1 MLSYCLA
8 EVEMSMA
15 AHKRVTVY
23 VLSGFLGSG
32 KTTLLTKAIDHFTEA
47 GRKPAVIMNEIGE
60 VNLDGQLIANEVPM
74 SELLGGC
81 ICCSSRGD
89 LATALKELV
98 TEEQPDL
105 IFIEST
111 GIANPMEIIDEV
123 TDASLILPVELK
135 AVITVV
141 DAPQL
146 LELSRT
152 SRGKTYRL
160 MQEQIRCAN
169 LLLLNKADLL
179 QEAALQEVDALVRE
193 WNPYASV
200 YYTVFSQ
207 IDMRLIEMLEEEQ
220 GQKQHLDAKNY
231 DTNNNVQHNA
241 NHHYEDHSEDQH
253 DTHNDAEHDHDVH
266 HATHSSEDHS
276 PHESRDNLHHD
287 HDHAHDSHHH
297 HSHNHVMAYT
307 HFFERAVDSNAFEEF
322 VSKLPQEVYRAKGIL
337 SFSDTSSRFLFQY
350 AYREM
355 DFVKI
360 TPKGDVPDVAVFIG
374 ENFSKEAVRT
384 ELLKLESLSE
394 IAAK

>member
-1 MLSYCLA
+1 MR
-8 EVEMSMA
+8 MRMA
-15 AHKRVTVY
+15 PKRVTVY

-146 LELSRT
+146 LELNRT

-169 LLLLNKADLL
+169 LLLLNKTDLL
-179 QEAALQEVDALVRE
+179 QEAALQEVDTLVRE
-193 WNPYASV
+193 WNQYASV
-200 YYTVFSQ
+200 HYTVFSQ
-207 IDMRLIEMLEEEQ
+207 IDMRLIEVLEEEQ
-220 GQKQHLDAKNY
+220 EQGQTQQAIGYQND
-231 DTNNNVQHNA
+231 A
-241 NHHYEDHSEDQH
+241 NHH
-253 DTHNDAEHDHDVH
+253 
-266 HATHSSEDHS
+266 
-276 PHESRDNLHHD
+276 HESNDTLHHH
-287 HDHAHDSHHH
+287 HDQTHEKQHH
-297 HSHNHVMAYT
+297 HSHSHVMAYT

-360 TPKGDVPDVAVFIG
+360 TPKGEVPDVAVFIG
-374 ENFSKEAVRT
+374 ENFSKDTVRT
-384 ELLKLESLSE
+384 ELLKLESLTDM
-394 IAAK
+394 ATN

>member
-1 MLSYCLA
+1 M
-8 EVEMSMA
+8 VTP
-15 AHKRVTVY
+15 KRVTVY

-60 VNLDGQLIANEVPM
+60 VNLDGQLVAGEVPM

-89 LATALKELV
+89 LATALNGLV
-98 TEEQPDL
+98 TEEHPDL

-123 TDASLILPVELK
+123 TDASLIIPVELR

-160 MQEQIRCAN
+160 MQEQIRSAN
-169 LLLLNKADLL
+169 LLLLNKTDLL
-179 QEAALQEVDALVRE
+179 DDKAVKEVDALVRE
-193 WNPYASV
+193 WNPYATV
-200 YYTVFSQ
+200 KFTVFSQ
-207 IDMRLIEMLEEEQ
+207 IEMSLLEDLENETITAPYAAHTTDHTT
-220 GQKQHLDAKNY
+220 GDAG
-231 DTNNNVQHNA
+231 H
-241 NHHYEDHSEDQH
+241 
-253 DTHNDAEHDHDVH
+253 EH
-266 HATHSSEDHS
+266 T
-276 PHESRDNLHHD
+276 HD
-287 HDHAHDSHHH
+287 HDHTHDDPHDHTHDHTHDHDSRHH
-297 HSHNHVMAYT
+297 HSHSHVMAYT
-307 HFFERAVDSNAFEEF
+307 HFFERAVDSHAFEEF
-322 VSKLPQEVYRAKGIL
+322 VSKLPQEIYRAKGIL

-360 TPKGDVPDVAVFIG
+360 TPKGEVPDVAVFIG
-374 ENFSKEAVRT
+374 ENFSKDVVRSALLQLEAM
-384 ELLKLESLSE
+384 SE
-394 IAAK
+394 TTA

>member
-200 YYTVFSQ
+200 HYTVFSQ

-220 GQKQHLDAKNY
+220 GQKQHLNSKHN

-241 NHHYEDHSEDQH
+241 NHYYEDHREDQH
-253 DTHNDAEHDHDVH
+253 DTNHDHDVH
-266 HATHSSEDHS
+266 NVTHSSEDHE
-276 PHESRDNLHHD
+276 PHESHDNLHHD
-287 HDHAHDSHHH
+287 HEHAHESHHH

-374 ENFSKEAVRT
+374 ENFSKDEVRT
-384 ELLKLESLSE
+384 ELLRLESLSE
-394 IAAK
+394 IAVK

>member
-1 MLSYCLA
+1 
-8 EVEMSMA
+8 MSMA

-200 YYTVFSQ
+200 HYTVFSQ

-220 GQKQHLDAKNY
+220 GQKQHLNAKHN

-241 NHHYEDHSEDQH
+241 NHHYEDHIEDQY
-253 DTHNDAEHDHDVH
+253 DAHNDADRDHDVH
-266 HATHSSEDHS
+266 HATYSSEDHEL
-276 PHESRDNLHHD
+276 HESRDNLHHD
-287 HDHAHDSHHH
+287 HGHDHTHDSHHH

-374 ENFSKEAVRT
+374 ENFSKDAVRT

>member
-8 EVEMSMA
+8 EVEISMA

-179 QEAALQEVDALVRE
+179 QETALQEVDALVRE

-200 YYTVFSQ
+200 HYTVFSQ

-220 GQKQHLDAKNY
+220 GQKQHLIANHN

-241 NHHYEDHSEDQH
+241 NHHHED
-253 DTHNDAEHDHDVH
+253 HNDARNDADHNHDIH
-266 HATHSSEDHS
+266 HATHSSEDHDS
-276 PHESRDNLHHD
+276 HKTHDNLHHD
-287 HDHAHDSHHH
+287 HAHDSHH

-337 SFSDTSSRFLFQY
+337 SFSDTLSRFLFQY

-374 ENFSKEAVRT
+374 ENFSKDAVRT

>member
-1 MLSYCLA
+1 
-8 EVEMSMA
+8 MSPKST
-15 AHKRVTVY
+15 KRVTVY
-23 VLSGFLGSG
+23 LLSGFLGSG

-60 VNLDGQLIANEVPM
+60 VNLDGQLVASEVPM

-81 ICCSSRGD
+81 ICCSNRGD
-89 LATALKELV
+89 LGLALKELV
-98 TEEQPDL
+98 TDEQPDL

-123 TDASLILPVELK
+123 TDASLLLPVELK

-169 LLLLNKADLL
+169 LLLLNKTDLL
-179 QEAALQEVDALVRE
+179 QTEALQEVDALVRD
-193 WNPYASV
+193 WNAFASV
-200 YYTVFSQ
+200 HYTVFSQ
-207 IDMRLIEMLEEEQ
+207 IDMRLIERLEEEDTLQ
-220 GQKQHLDAKNY
+220 PSAGGKHEDAH
-231 DTNNNVQHNA
+231 Q
-241 NHHYEDHSEDQH
+241 ERDHV
-253 DTHNDAEHDHDVH
+253 HDH
-266 HATHSSEDHS
+266 E
-276 PHESRDNLHHD
+276 HHD
-287 HDHAHDSHHH
+287 HDHHDHASHTEHH
-297 HSHNHVMAYT
+297 HSHSHVMAYT
-307 HFFERAVDSNAFEEF
+307 HFFERAVDSQAFEEF

-355 DFVKI
+355 DFIKI
-360 TPKGDVPDVAVFIG
+360 TPKGVVPDVAVFIG
-374 ENFSKEAVRT
+374 ENFSKDAVRT
-384 ELLKLESLSE
+384 ELLKLE
-394 IAAK
+394 AAADSVVK

>member
-1 MLSYCLA
+1 M
-8 EVEMSMA
+8 VN
-15 AHKRVTVY
+15 KRVTVY
-23 VLSGFLGSG
+23 ILSGFLGSG

-60 VNLDGQLIANEVPM
+60 VNLDGQLVAGEVPM

-169 LLLLNKADLL
+169 LLLLNKTDLL
-179 QEAALQEVDALVRE
+179 QEVALQEVDTLVRE
-193 WNPYASV
+193 WNQYASV
-200 YYTVFSQ
+200 HYTVFSQ
-207 IDMRLIEMLEEEQ
+207 IDIRLIEVLEEEK
-220 GQKQHLDAKNY
+220 GLEKLANAA
-231 DTNNNVQHNA
+231 HNSA
-241 NHHYEDHSEDQH
+241 HHAVHFTKD
-253 DTHNDAEHDHDVH
+253 HDH
-266 HATHSSEDHS
+266 
-276 PHESRDNLHHD
+276 HESHDDLNHD
-287 HDHAHDSHHH
+287 HDHEQGNHHH
-297 HSHNHVMAYT
+297 HSHSHVMAYT
-307 HFFERAVDSNAFEEF
+307 HFFERAVDSNAFEQF

-360 TPKGDVPDVAVFIG
+360 TPKGEVPDVAVFIG
-374 ENFSKEAVRT
+374 ENFSKDAVRI
-384 ELLKLESLSE
+384 ELLKLESLSDT
-394 IAAK
+394 AVK

>member
-1 MLSYCLA
+1 MTN
-8 EVEMSMA
+8 
-15 AHKRVTVY
+15 KRVHVY

-32 KTTLLTKAIDHFTEA
+32 KTTLLTKAIDYFTEA

-89 LATALKELV
+89 LATALNELV
-98 TEEQPDL
+98 TGEQPDL
-105 IFIEST
+105 IFVEST

-123 TDASLILPVELK
+123 TDASLVLPVELS
-135 AVITVV
+135 AMITVV
-141 DAPQL
+141 EAPQL
-146 LELSRT
+146 LELNRT

-160 MQEQIRCAN
+160 MRDQIRCAN
-169 LLLLNKADLL
+169 LLLLNKTDLL
-179 QEAALQEVDALVRE
+179 EESALQEVHDLVRE
-193 WNPYASV
+193 WNPYAEMH
-200 YYTVFSQ
+200 YTVFSQ
-207 IDMRLIEMLEEEQ
+207 IDIKLIEDIHTEVSSRA
-220 GQKQHLDAKNY
+220 H
-231 DTNNNVQHNA
+231 VQSESNDETQPHSHE
-241 NHHYEDHSEDQH
+241 HHHED
-253 DTHNDAEHDHDVH
+253 N
-266 HATHSSEDHS
+266 
-276 PHESRDNLHHD
+276 
-287 HDHAHDSHHH
+287 HHH

-374 ENFSKEAVRT
+374 ENFAKDVIRT
-384 ELLKLESLSE
+384 ELLKLEAISDASA
-394 IAAK
+394 IN

>member
-1 MLSYCLA
+1 MT
-8 EVEMSMA
+8 EVKKAMSQ
-15 AHKRVTVY
+15 KRVHVY

-32 KTTLLTKAIDHFTEA
+32 KTTLLTKAIDYFTEA

-89 LATALKELV
+89 LATALNELV
-98 TEEQPDL
+98 TEQQPDL
-105 IFIEST
+105 IFVEST

-123 TDASLILPVELK
+123 TDASLVLPIELS
-135 AVITVV
+135 AMITVV

-146 LELSRT
+146 LELNRT

-160 MQEQIRCAN
+160 MRDQIRCAN
-169 LLLLNKADLL
+169 LLLLNKTDLL
-179 QEAALQEVDALVRE
+179 QGSALQEVHDLVRE
-193 WNPYASV
+193 WNPFADLH
-200 YYTVFSQ
+200 YTVFSQ
-207 IDMRLIEMLEEEQ
+207 IDIKLIEDIHMEVANREQ
-220 GQKQHLDAKNY
+220 RDGLAGKESQERSHEHLHDE
-231 DTNNNVQHNA
+231 HS
-241 NHHYEDHSEDQH
+241 HEDE
-253 DTHNDAEHDHDVH
+253 
-266 HATHSSEDHS
+266 
-276 PHESRDNLHHD
+276 
-287 HDHAHDSHHH
+287 HHH
-297 HSHNHVMAYT
+297 HSHRHVMAYT

-374 ENFSKEAVRT
+374 ENFSKDLVRT
-384 ELLKLESLSE
+384 ELLKLEALSDKE
-394 IAAK
+394 AIQ

>member
-1 MLSYCLA
+1 
-8 EVEMSMA
+8 MA

-200 YYTVFSQ
+200 HYTVFSQ

-220 GQKQHLDAKNY
+220 GQKQHLNSKHN

-241 NHHYEDHSEDQH
+241 NHYYEDHREDQH
-253 DTHNDAEHDHDVH
+253 DANHDYDVH
-266 HATHSSEDHS
+266 NVTHSSEDHK
-276 PHESRDNLHHD
+276 PHESHDNLYHD
-287 HDHAHDSHHH
+287 HEHAHESHHH

-374 ENFSKEAVRT
+374 ENFSKDEVRT
-384 ELLKLESLSE
+384 ELLRLESLSE
-394 IAAK
+394 IAVK

>member
-1 MLSYCLA
+1 MTN
-8 EVEMSMA
+8 
-15 AHKRVTVY
+15 KRVHVY
-23 VLSGFLGSG
+23 ILSGFLGSG
-32 KTTLLTKAIDHFTEA
+32 KTTLLTKAIDYFTEA

-89 LATALKELV
+89 LATALNDLV
-98 TEEQPDL
+98 IEEQPDL
-105 IFIEST
+105 IFVEST

-123 TDASLILPVELK
+123 TDASLVLPIELS
-135 AVITVV
+135 AMITVV

-146 LELSRT
+146 LELNRT

-160 MQEQIRCAN
+160 MRDQIRCAN
-169 LLLLNKADLL
+169 LLLLNKTDLL
-179 QEAALQEVDALVRE
+179 QEAALQEVHDLVRE
-193 WNPYASV
+193 WNPYADLH
-200 YYTVFSQ
+200 YTVFSQ
-207 IDMRLIEMLEEEQ
+207 IDIRLIEDIHMDVP
-220 GQKQHLDAKNY
+220 KRTK
-231 DTNNNVQHNA
+231 VQPDSNGHTRGHN
-241 NHHYEDHSEDQH
+241 HEPSHEDE
-253 DTHNDAEHDHDVH
+253 
-266 HATHSSEDHS
+266 
-276 PHESRDNLHHD
+276 
-287 HDHAHDSHHH
+287 HHH
-297 HSHNHVMAYT
+297 HSHRHVMAYT

-374 ENFSKEAVRT
+374 ENFAKDAIRA
-384 ELLKLESLSE
+384 ELLKLEAMSNT
-394 IAAK
+394 

>member
-1 MLSYCLA
+1 
-8 EVEMSMA
+8 MA
-15 AHKRVTVY
+15 QKRVTVY

-60 VNLDGQLIANEVPM
+60 VNLDGQLVANEVPM

-89 LATALKELV
+89 LATALNELV
-98 TEEQPDL
+98 TGEQPDL

-111 GIANPMEIIDEV
+111 GIANPLEIIDEV
-123 TDASLILPVELK
+123 TDASLIIPVELK

-146 LELSRT
+146 LELNRT

-160 MQEQIRCAN
+160 MKEQIRCAN
-169 LLLLNKADLL
+169 LLLLNKTDLL
-179 QEAALQEVDALVRE
+179 EELALQEVDALVRD

-200 YYTVFSQ
+200 LFTVFSQ
-207 IDMRLIEMLEEEQ
+207 IDMRLIEVLEEE
-220 GQKQHLDAKNY
+220 GQAQ
-231 DTNNNVQHNA
+231 NA
-241 NHHYEDHSEDQH
+241 EYVSHVHASH
-253 DTHNDAEHDHDVH
+253 DEGDHD
-266 HATHSSEDHS
+266 
-276 PHESRDNLHHD
+276 HD
-287 HDHAHDSHHH
+287 HDHAHENDRHHH
-297 HSHNHVMAYT
+297 HSHSHVMAYT

-374 ENFSKEAVRT
+374 ENFSKDAVRSA
-384 ELLKLESLSE
+384 LLKLETISGM
-394 IAAK
+394 AAKS

>member
-1 MLSYCLA
+1 MG
-8 EVEMSMA
+8 

-32 KTTLLTKAIDHFTEA
+32 KTTLLTKAIDYFTEA

-179 QEAALQEVDALVRE
+179 QETALQEVDALVRE
-193 WNPYASV
+193 WNPYASI

-207 IDMRLIEMLEEEQ
+207 IDMRLIEMLEEEK
-220 GQKQHLDAKNY
+220 GQKQHLIANHN

-241 NHHYEDHSEDQH
+241 NHHHED
-253 DTHNDAEHDHDVH
+253 HNDANNDADRDHD
-266 HATHSSEDHS
+266 S
-276 PHESRDNLHHD
+276 
-287 HDHAHDSHHH
+287 HH

-307 HFFERAVDSNAFEEF
+307 HFFERAVDSNAFEEII
-322 VSKLPQEVYRAKGIL
+322 SKLPQEVYRAKGIL

-374 ENFSKEAVRT
+374 ENFSKDAVRT

>member
-1 MLSYCLA
+1 
-8 EVEMSMA
+8 MA
-15 AHKRVTVY
+15 AYKRVTVY

-169 LLLLNKADLL
+169 LLLLNKSDLL
-179 QEAALQEVDALVRE
+179 QEAALQEVDVLVRE

-200 YYTVFSQ
+200 HYTVFSQ
-207 IDMRLIEMLEEEQ
+207 IDMRLIEMLEEER
-220 GQKQHLDAKNY
+220 GQSTDR
-231 DTNNNVQHNA
+231 
-241 NHHYEDHSEDQH
+241 
-253 DTHNDAEHDHDVH
+253 DHDVH
-266 HATHSSEDHS
+266 HATHLSEDHEDHE
-276 PHESRDNLHHD
+276 PHESRDNLPHD
-287 HDHAHDSHHH
+287 HDHDHTYDNHHH

-360 TPKGDVPDVAVFIG
+360 NPKGDVPDVAVFIG
-374 ENFSKEAVRT
+374 ENFSKDAVRT

>member
-1 MLSYCLA
+1 
-8 EVEMSMA
+8 MA
-15 AHKRVTVY
+15 MMAQKRVTVY
-23 VLSGFLGSG
+23 LLSGFLGSG

-60 VNLDGQLIANEVPM
+60 VNLDGQLVANEVPM

-89 LATALKELV
+89 LATALHELV
-98 TEEQPDL
+98 SGEQPDL

-123 TDASLILPVELK
+123 TDASLIIPVELK

-146 LELSRT
+146 LELNRT

-160 MQEQIRCAN
+160 MKEQIRCAN
-169 LLLLNKADLL
+169 LLLLNKTDLL
-179 QEAALQEVDALVRE
+179 TGTALEEVNELVRE
-193 WNPYASV
+193 WNPYAAIHF
-200 YYTVFSQ
+200 TVFSQ
-207 IDMRLIEMLEEEQ
+207 IDMRLVEMLEEE
-220 GQKQHLDAKNY
+220 GRATHLLDEQ
-231 DTNNNVQHNA
+231 DSHDHESDS
-241 NHHYEDHSEDQH
+241 HHSHE
-253 DTHNDAEHDHDVH
+253 EHDH
-266 HATHSSEDHS
+266 S
-276 PHESRDNLHHD
+276 HEHG
-287 HDHAHDSHHH
+287 SHHH
-297 HSHNHVMAYT
+297 HSHSHVMAYT

-360 TPKGDVPDVAVFIG
+360 TPKGEVPDVAVFIG
-374 ENFSKEAVRT
+374 ENFSRDAVRNA
-384 ELLKLESLSE
+384 LLKLESMSDSDSNS
-394 IAAK
+394 

>member
-1 MLSYCLA
+1 
-8 EVEMSMA
+8 MSMA
-15 AHKRVTVY
+15 NKRVTVY

-47 GRKPAVIMNEIGE
+47 GRRPAIIMNEIGE
-60 VNLDGQLIANEVPM
+60 INLDGQLVTGEVPM

-89 LATALKELV
+89 LATALNELV

-169 LLLLNKADLL
+169 LLLLNKTDLL
-179 QEAALQEVDALVRE
+179 QEMALNEVNALVRE
-193 WNPYASV
+193 WNQYASV
-200 YYTVFSQ
+200 HYTVFSQ
-207 IDMRLIEMLEEEQ
+207 IDMRLIEELEEEE
-220 GQKQHLDAKNY
+220 GQKHRANI
-231 DTNNNVQHNA
+231 
-241 NHHYEDHSEDQH
+241 NHHDGHHVSHSAGEYDH
-253 DTHNDAEHDHDVH
+253 
-266 HATHSSEDHS
+266 
-276 PHESRDNLHHD
+276 HESHHDQHHD
-287 HDHAHDSHHH
+287 HDHAQGNHHH
-297 HSHNHVMAYT
+297 HSHSHVMAYT

-360 TPKGDVPDVAVFIG
+360 TPKGNVPDVAVFIG
-374 ENFSKEAVRT
+374 ENFSKDAVRT
-384 ELLKLESLSE
+384 ELLKLELISGM
-394 IAAK
+394 AAK

>member
-1 MLSYCLA
+1 MLSYCLS

-179 QEAALQEVDALVRE
+179 QETALQEVDALVRE

-200 YYTVFSQ
+200 HYTVFSQ
-207 IDMRLIEMLEEEQ
+207 LDMRLIEMLEEEQ
-220 GQKQHLDAKNY
+220 GQKQHLIANHN

-241 NHHYEDHSEDQH
+241 NHHHED
-253 DTHNDAEHDHDVH
+253 HNDARNDANNDADHDHDIH
-266 HATHSSEDHS
+266 HATHSSEDHDS
-276 PHESRDNLHHD
+276 HKTRDNLHHD
-287 HDHAHDSHHH
+287 HAHDSHH

-374 ENFSKEAVRT
+374 ENFSKDAVRT